1 MMDEYERPLSLD
13 KYLKELATA
22 RAGGGQA
29 SDTPIA
35 AMQNFSSTVSTTG
48 DSATPPSA
56 QVGMEIAVAN
66 NGANSMNVFR
76 HREVNRPVPKS
87 RLRRAPS
94 PCPSAGWRAD
104 GGQNGAPITASYAR
118 GEDFEAFGANALTE
132 HQPTGQLIVF

>member
-76 HREVNRPVPKS
+76 HR
-87 RLRRAPS
+87 
-94 PCPSAGWRAD
+94 AGQPAST
-104 GGQNGAPITASYAR
+104 QVAVAASTITLSFCGVAGRWWTKWGTNYR
-118 GEDFEAFGANALTE
+118 ELCTR
-132 HQPTGQLIVF
+132 